1 MIQEMLPVL
10 VPLVLNLLQTGSYA
24 QSPQG
29 EANPVLGAFL
39 NATQGGDVANV
50 VEQLAGD
57 FLKAAKGSSEFG
69 VLRVQQAI

>member
-10 VPLVLNLLQTGSYA
+10 VPLVLNLLQTGSHA
-24 QSPQG
+24 QDPQG

-50 VEQLAGD
+50 VEQLAGQ
-57 FLKAAKGSSEFG
+57 FLKGG
-69 VLRVQQAI
+69 